1 MYRLFFIENR
11 EFRRFRRYSE
21 QFATGRFRPNRNIF
35 RPSTYSD
42 WILISRMIRQKTI
55 VTPASPSLA
64 FHVNPITEEDGG
76 IAIRIRASPNAKKTE
91 VVGVTGDRVKIR
103 LHAPPVDGKANKEL
117 ISFLA
122 KTIGV
127 RKSACTI
134 THGETS
140 RDKTAFVRDVSL
152 QQVKSALGLSVLS

>member
-1 MYRLFFIENR
+1 M
-11 EFRRFRRYSE
+11 
-21 QFATGRFRPNRNIF
+21 
-35 RPSTYSD
+35 
-42 WILISRMIRQKTI
+42 
-55 VTPASPSLA
+55 
-64 FHVNPITEEDGG
+64 NPITEKDGG
-76 IAIRIRASPNAKKTE
+76 IAIRIRALPNAKKTE
-91 VVGVTGDRVKIR
+91 VIGITGDRLKIR
-103 LHAPPVDGKANKEL
+103 LHAPPVDGKANKGL

-134 THGETS
+134 TQGETS